1 MKEHGVALT
10 KTYDGS
16 IVAIL
21 EEIRVTAKLEG
32 LAVVDLAP
40 GPREEPVLYNVGT
53 AGAAT
58 IATGRLL
65 MTGQPGRPT
74 YLVGSDGRPL
84 LACPWVMPPSRPGGL
99 LMWRAPGDPAWTR
112 ADLGMASSVA
122 LLLRMMIGSAA
133 GQIGIDRLTGL
144 ANRRWFLDEAD
155 RRADRLD
162 HDGAVASLTLVDV
175 DDLNRINAT
184 LGRDQ
189 GDRVLVRLAAQ
200 LRSIVRPGDLVARV
214 GTDEF
219 AIWQDGMDHLT
230 AAERADALCTGSLG
244 TAFLGRDEPDGP
256 RITLSIG
263 IVSRRASQTED
274 VRGLLRRAYMAAR
287 EVRTRGGGGWRVSH
301 PDPLPGRTD
310 PAG

>member
-1 MKEHGVALT
+1 MALT
-10 KTYDGS
+10 ETYDGS

-21 EEIRVTAKLEG
+21 EEIRATANLEG

-40 GPREEPVLYNVGT
+40 GPHDEPVLYNVGV

-58 IATGRLL
+58 IVTGRLL
-65 MTGQPGRPT
+65 IAGQSGRPT
-74 YLVGSDGRPL
+74 YLVGSDRRPL
-84 LACPWVMPPSRPGGL
+84 LACPWMMSPSRPGGL
-99 LMWRAPGDPAWTR
+99 LMWRAPDGAAWSR
-112 ADLGMASSVA
+112 GDLGMAASVA
-122 LLLRMMIGSAA
+122 VLLRMMIGSAA

-144 ANRRWFLDEAD
+144 PNRRWFLDEAD

-162 HDGAVASLTLVDV
+162 HDGAVASLTLIDV
-175 DDLNRINAT
+175 DDLHRINAT
-184 LGRDQ
+184 LGREH
-189 GDRVLVRLAAQ
+189 GDRVLIRLAGQ

-230 AAERADALCTGSLG
+230 AAERADALCTGPLERDSL
-244 TAFLGRDEPDGP
+244 DGP

-263 IVSRRASQTED
+263 IVSRSATQTGDAQTGNAQAED

-301 PDPLPGRTD
+301 PDPLPGCSD